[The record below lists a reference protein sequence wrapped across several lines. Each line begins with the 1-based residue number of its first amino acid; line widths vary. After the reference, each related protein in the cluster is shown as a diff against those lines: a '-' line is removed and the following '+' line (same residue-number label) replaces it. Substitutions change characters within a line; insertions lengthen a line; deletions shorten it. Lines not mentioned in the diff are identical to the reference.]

1 MVRGI
6 RLVCERW
13 KGVLQSVR
21 VVCERWKGVLQSVRV
36 MCERWKGVSDD
47 PGPAGESCVI
57 LLLMDPDRKLSS
69 CYTEKSADHFL
80 LPLSLSLSSFLSNS
94 FSLTQF

>member
-1 MVRGI
+1 MCEKVFEA
-6 RLVCERW
+6 VCEVW
-13 KGVLQSVR
+13 KGVFLHSDQGGVLRSVR
-21 VVCERWKGVLQSVRV
+21 VV
-36 MCERWKGVSDD
+36 CERWKGVSDD

-80 LPLSLSLSSFLSNS
+80 LPLSLSLSVFI
-94 FSLTQF
+94 SL